1 MKDETQRW
9 LAYADENLASAKVL
23 LDNGLYNPCLQN
35 VQQAVEKMLKA
46 VLIESHQRPKKTHS
60 LNELM
65 GILEGKGLK
74 VSLTADEID
83 LLDSVYLPS
92 KYTLWAMC
100 WRTLRRIRLY
110 VSSALLLVNVLGTQ
124 SQSYWRESVE
134 QVLSIWR
141 RQR

>member
-9 LAYADENLASAKVL
+9 LTYADENLASAKVL

-60 LNELM
+60 LNELV

-83 LLDSVYLPS
+83 LLDSIYLPS
-92 KYTLWAMC
+92 KYPLGNVLADFEADQALC
-100 WRTLRRIRLY
+100 QQCVAIADRVRDS
-110 VSSALLLVNVLGTQ
+110 VAALLG
-124 SQSYWRESVE
+124 RE
-134 QVLSIWR
+134 R
-141 RQR
+141 